1 MFGGVADSFLKESG
15 EVLIL
20 ETVSSWILSL
30 GTFNKIVAVSEVL
43 EGNSRMM

>member
-30 GTFNKIVAVSEVL
+30 GTFNRIVVVSGLLKE
-43 EGNSRMM
+43 NSHMM